1 MDHIQGLILEAEK
14 EKQWLKKQNAEYEER
29 IEDLTW
35 SEQLYKNSNI
45 KLMDELEKET
55 EKVEKLTSEMKRKQ
69 QGNDLTTIINIVQKQ
84 LSNQVNQNLSNQS
97 KTLPICKR
105 KVLLMQK

>member
-1 MDHIQGLILEAEK
+1 MDHIQGLILENEE
-14 EKQWLKKQNAEYEER
+14 EKQWLKKQNAEYQER